1 MALIMLIAL
10 GWAVVVLYSTG
21 HWVLASLLIG
31 GIIMSML
38 DS

>member
-31 GIIMSML
+31 GVIMSMF